1 MQIHRFA
8 RVALVAGATIVAG
21 CEGFLEV
28 TNPGPIQ
35 DEALYDPDAVPAL
48 VIGMSADY
56 SEGLDE
62 VATVI
67 AVASDEIAHGG
78 SYTEPGLY
86 FRGIIRPED
95 INARWSDLHR
105 TRYVAESGIERMKAI
120 EGYTYESNPLSARA
134 NLFAGLANRQLGETV
149 CEAVI
154 NSGPAEP
161 YTVHFERAETYL
173 DEAIRIG
180 TTQGA
185 TGMTDILRAAYG
197 ARASI
202 RAWRGNWAGAV
213 QDAQQ
218 VPATFVQNAVYSLNS
233 TRERNEINQE
243 TYVRREYT
251 VFMTPWA
258 QVFNDPRVPWD
269 TLKTGTTIQK
279 GQDGKTNFFRQR
291 KYPTLG
297 TSIPV
302 VKGTEM
308 LVLRAE
314 AELRNGNIGQAFT
327 YINQGRAVHNL
338 PALTA
343 PTSLLDAWRTLIT
356 ERGAVTWLEG
366 RRMWDLRR
374 WHAQGGDPQAIV
386 LERIPDYATRENQC
400 MPISLE
406 ELQTN
411 DNLVNHTPLM
421 R

>member
-1 MQIHRFA
+1 MRIHRLA
-8 RVALVAGATIVAG
+8 VLPLAAAMIVAG
-21 CEGFLEV
+21 CEGFLDV

-35 DEALYDPDAVPAL
+35 DDALYDPDAVPAL
-48 VIGMSADY
+48 VVGMSADY

-67 AVASDEIAHGG
+67 SVVTDELAHGG

-105 TRYVAESGIERMKAI
+105 TRYVAESGIERIKAI
-120 EGYTYESNPLSARA
+120 EGYNYEGNVLSARA
-134 NLFAGLANRQLGETV
+134 NFFAGLANRQLGETV

-154 NSGPAEP
+154 NNGPPEP
-161 YTVHFERAETYL
+161 YTIHFDRAEPYL
-173 DEAIRIG
+173 DEAIRIAGAAGSAG
-180 TTQGA
+180 TEV
-185 TGMTDILRAAYG
+185 LRAAYG

-202 RAWRGNWAGAV
+202 RAWRGNWTGAV

-218 VPATFVQNAVYSLNS
+218 VPATFAINAVYSLNS

-314 AELRNGNIGQAFT
+314 AELRNGNIDQAFT
-327 YINQGRAVHNL
+327 YINQGRAVHSL

-343 PTSLLDAWRTLIT
+343 PTNLRDAWRTLIT

-386 LERIPDYATRENQC
+386 LERIPQFATRDQC

-411 DNLVNHTPLM
+411 PNLLNHTPLT